1 MITEESAAELQTFVP
16 HLRVAHI
23 PETGHCIHRDQLA
36 PYMDVVRGFLGEW
49 AASHPQFQ

>member
-1 MITEESAAELQTFVP
+1 MITQESAAELQTYIP

-23 PETGHCIHRDQLA
+23 PETGHCIHRDQFA

-49 AASHPQFQ
+49 AASDPRFR